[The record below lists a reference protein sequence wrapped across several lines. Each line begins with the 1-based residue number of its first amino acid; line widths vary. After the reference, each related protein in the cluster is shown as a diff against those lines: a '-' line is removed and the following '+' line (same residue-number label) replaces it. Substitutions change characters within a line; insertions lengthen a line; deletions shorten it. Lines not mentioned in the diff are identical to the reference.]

1 MRSGE
6 VKREEI
12 ENNIVRVKISRILKM
27 IRNGNNRNKKQAGLS
42 WAKISLVRVIVDVVV
57 KVSSCSWIRRVLKI
71 NIHGWVAG

>member
-27 IRNGNNRNKKQAGLS
+27 IRNGNNRNKKS
-42 WAKISLVRVIVDVVV
+42 
-57 KVSSCSWIRRVLKI
+57 
-71 NIHGWVAG
+71 